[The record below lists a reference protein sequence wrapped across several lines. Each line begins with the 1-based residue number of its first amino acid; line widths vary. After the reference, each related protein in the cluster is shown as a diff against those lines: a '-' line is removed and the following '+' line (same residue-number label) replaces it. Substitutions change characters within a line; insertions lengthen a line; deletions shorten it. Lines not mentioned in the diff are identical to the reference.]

1 MDMEDPKERLTK
13 RVSTAELERRW
24 KLVREIME
32 ERKIDYLVMQN
43 SEAFLG
49 GAVRWFT
56 DFSVR
61 YQFPMTVIFPVD
73 DEMTTVSNGGDPPA
87 EQSPPPWAAR
97 GIKNRLGAVYF
108 PTAPYTNTRE
118 AELAVGILKEKKKP
132 TIGLVER
139 AFIPITFFEY
149 LMKHLPEA
157 QFVDAT
163 EWVDEIK
170 VIKSPEEIELIQ
182 GTAALQD
189 QAIEHLKK
197 TIQPGLRDFEV
208 AAEAQYSF
216 LRNGSERQLIQV
228 GSGPAGT
235 AVHFQPP
242 HFQNRVIREGDQI
255 TVLMETNGPGGY
267 YTEIMRCFMV
277 GRKPSQELQDAHGI
291 AVETQTM
298 NVNRLKPG
306 VDPKDLWD
314 MTNEFLKK
322 NGYLPNLR
330 LYAHGQGL
338 SLVERPFLWYKETW
352 KLKAGMNITVHPY
365 ARAASQGVS
374 ACICDNW
381 IIGKDGPGPCL
392 HKTPKEVIVI
402 E

>member
-1 MDMEDPKERLTK
+1 MEDQKERLTK
-13 RVSTAELERRW
+13 GVSTTELERRW
-24 KLVREIME
+24 KLVREMMK
-32 ERKIDYLVMQN
+32 ERKIDYLVAQN
-43 SEAFLG
+43 SEEFLG
-49 GAVRWFT
+49 GTVRWFT
-56 DFSVR
+56 DFSAR
-61 YQFPMTVIFPVD
+61 YQFPTTVIFPVD
-73 DEMTTVSNGGDPPA
+73 SQMTTINNGGDPPA

-108 PTAPYTNTRE
+108 STAPYTNTRE
-118 AELAVGILKEKKKP
+118 AELAVSVLKEKKRP

-139 AFIPITFFEY
+139 AFIPITFYEY
-149 LMKHLPEA
+149 LVEHLPEA
-157 QFVDAT
+157 KFIDAT

-170 VIKSPEEIELIQ
+170 VIKSPEEIELTQ

-189 QAIEHLKK
+189 HAIEHLKR
-197 TIQPGLRDFEV
+197 TIQPGMRDFEV
-208 AAEAQYSF
+208 VAEAQYSF

-235 AVHFQPP
+235 AVHFLPP
-242 HFQNRVIREGDQI
+242 QLQNRLIKEGDQI

-277 GRKPSQELQDAHGI
+277 GKNPPQELQDAHGI

-314 MTNEFLKK
+314 MTNDFLKK
-322 NGYLPNLR
+322 KGYLPNVR

-365 ARAASQGVS
+365 ARLANQTVS
-374 ACICDNW
+374 ACVCDNW
-381 IIGKDGPGPCL
+381 MIGQDGPGPCL
-392 HKTPKEVIVI
+392 HKTPREIIVI
-402 E
+402 K

>member
-1 MDMEDPKERLTK
+1 MEDQKERLTK
-13 RVSTAELERRW
+13 GVSTTELERRW
-24 KLVREIME
+24 KLVREMMK
-32 ERKIDYLVMQN
+32 ERKIDYLVAQN
-43 SEAFLG
+43 SEEFLG
-49 GAVRWFT
+49 GTVRWFT
-56 DFSVR
+56 DFSAR
-61 YQFPMTVIFPVD
+61 YQFPTTVIFPVD
-73 DEMTTVSNGGDPPA
+73 SQMTTINNGGDPPA

-108 PTAPYTNTRE
+108 STAPYTNTKE
-118 AELAVGILKEKKKP
+118 AELAVSVLKEKKRP

-139 AFIPITFFEY
+139 AFIPITFYEY
-149 LMKHLPEA
+149 LVEHLPEA
-157 QFVDAT
+157 KFIDAT

-170 VIKSPEEIELIQ
+170 VIKSPEEIELTQ

-189 QAIEHLKK
+189 HAIEHLKR
-197 TIQPGLRDFEV
+197 TIQPGMRDFEV
-208 AAEAQYSF
+208 VAEAQYSF

-235 AVHFQPP
+235 AVHFLPP
-242 HFQNRVIREGDQI
+242 QLQNRLIKEGDQI

-277 GRKPSQELQDAHGI
+277 GKNPPQELQDAHGI

-314 MTNEFLKK
+314 MTNDFLKK
-322 NGYLPNLR
+322 KGYLPNVR

-365 ARAASQGVS
+365 ARLANQTVS
-374 ACICDNW
+374 ACVCDNW
-381 IIGKDGPGPCL
+381 MIGQDGPGPCL
-392 HKTPKEVIVI
+392 HKTPREIIVI
-402 E
+402 K

>member
-1 MDMEDPKERLTK
+1 MEDQKKRLTK
-13 RVSTAELERRW
+13 GVSTTELERRW
-24 KLVREIME
+24 KLVREMMK
-32 ERKIDYLVMQN
+32 ERKIDYLVAQN
-43 SEAFLG
+43 SEEFLG
-49 GAVRWFT
+49 GTVRWFT
-56 DFSVR
+56 DFSAR
-61 YQFPMTVIFPVD
+61 YQFPTTVIFPVD
-73 DEMTTVSNGGDPPA
+73 SQMTTINNGGDPPA

-108 PTAPYTNTRE
+108 STAPYTNTRE
-118 AELAVGILKEKKKP
+118 AELAVSVQKEKKRP

-139 AFIPITFFEY
+139 AFIPITFYEY
-149 LMKHLPEA
+149 LVEHLPEA
-157 QFVDAT
+157 KFIDAT

-170 VIKSPEEIELIQ
+170 VIKSPEEIELTQ

-189 QAIEHLKK
+189 HAIEHLKR
-197 TIQPGLRDFEV
+197 TIQPGMRDFEV
-208 AAEAQYSF
+208 VAEAQYSF

-235 AVHFQPP
+235 AVHFLPP
-242 HFQNRVIREGDQI
+242 QLQNRLIKEGDQI

-277 GRKPSQELQDAHGI
+277 GKNPPQELQDAHGI

-314 MTNEFLKK
+314 MTNDFLKK
-322 NGYLPNLR
+322 KGYLPNVR

-365 ARAASQGVS
+365 ARLANQTVS
-374 ACICDNW
+374 ACVCDNW
-381 IIGKDGPGPCL
+381 MIGQDGPGPCL
-392 HKTPKEVIVI
+392 HKTPREIIVI
-402 E
+402 K